1 MGTGKTAV
9 GHVLAEKL
17 GMKFIE
23 IDSIIEE
30 KAGKSITEIFQ
41 QDGETAFRK
50 MEIDVTRDIAGE
62 KNSVIACGGGIILNK
77 INIDQLRE
85 NSIIVY
91 LTASPDIILKRT
103 SEQEGQR
110 PLLDVEEPL
119 KTINEMLKFRK
130 PFYTGAADMAVDTSM
145 SDIDNVTEKIIEKLK
160 ENESFNF
167 TK

>member
-23 IDSIIEE
+23 IDTIIEE

-41 QDGETAFRK
+41 QDGETTFRK
-50 MEIDVTRDIAGE
+50 MEIDITRDVAGE